1 MPFNPGFSSENTPEN
16 KVFSSE
22 AFFPDVETD
31 PFYKQYRLPG
41 ELPEELINDCLI
53 RAIGETNT
61 RLQAWKE
68 ARILEGYVT
77 LATVPALVV
86 NDESVKL
93 KRYARA
99 VYCLAKAE
107 ILKETVTVDRKE
119 IAENAAK
126 TSEETEDKYR
136 EFAGKA
142 IRYIMGKR
150 SVGVHVI

>member
-1 MPFNPGFSSENTPEN
+1 MYSPGFSSENIPEN

-22 AFFPDVETD
+22 TFFPDIETN

-41 ELPEELINDCLI
+41 ELPEEMIDDCLV
-53 RAIGETNT
+53 RAIAEVNT

-68 ARILEGYVT
+68 ARILENYAS
-77 LATVPALVV
+77 LAVVPATFV
-86 NDESVKL
+86 NGKSTNL
-93 KRYARA
+93 KQYPRA